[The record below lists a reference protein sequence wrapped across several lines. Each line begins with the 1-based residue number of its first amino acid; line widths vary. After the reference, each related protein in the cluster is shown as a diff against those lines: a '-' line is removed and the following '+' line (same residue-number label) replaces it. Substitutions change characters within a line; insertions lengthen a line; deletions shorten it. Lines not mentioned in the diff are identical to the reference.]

1 MRLTGIDLFRGMAIF
16 GVVILHSDE
25 GITVNLPLWTQ
36 MRIFASFAVPFFLAL
51 SFYLSCR
58 KIYGSQGDYPLKARL
73 TRLVIPYL
81 FWTGLY
87 LLYKLIKYALK
98 GDFGQIVE
106 LGQDPIG
113 LMVLGGA
120 AFHLYFLPLL
130 LMGTLAMKPLSP
142 LTRHSRPVW
151 LGLLGLGVSL
161 LLYHLLE
168 VSGNNFVTQ
177 GGVAFQGVQRALGVD
192 WHTSPLL
199 RMLGVWVAWLLRCF
213 PYIFM
218 AMILAS
224 PKIYP
229 KLERKNGLYCA
240 LVLVAFG
247 GVNQWGGEFLPVVLY
262 EWSRG
267 YLGLLSAIALSPY
280 LPSQGWLKNLG
291 LCSFGIYLLHLFI
304 VEALQMLENKI
315 YTEGIFRH
323 SSLNLLVFAAV
334 VFTVSWLLTDWLMGR
349 KILAKWM
356 FGA

>member
-1 MRLTGIDLFRGMAIF
+1 MRLTGIDLFRGIAIF

-25 GITVNLPLWTQ
+25 GITVNLPFWGE

-51 SFYLSCR
+51 SFYLSFR
-58 KIYGSQGDYPLKARL
+58 KIYASQGDYPLKARL

-98 GDFGQIVE
+98 GDFGQIVK

-130 LMGTLAMKPLSP
+130 LTGTLATKLLTP
-142 LTRHSRPVW
+142 LTRYSRPVW
-151 LGLLGLGVSL
+151 VGLLGLGVSL
-161 LLYHLLE
+161 GVYHLLE

-177 GGVAFQGVQRALGVD
+177 GGVAFQGVSASLGVEGNPG
-192 WHTSPLL
+192 WRL
-199 RMLGVWVAWLLRCF
+199 LGVLVAWLLRCL
-213 PYIFM
+213 PYLFM
-218 AMILAS
+218 ALILAS
-224 PKIYP
+224 PRIYP
-229 KLERKNGLYCA
+229 QLEQKNGLYCV

-247 GVNQWGGEFLPVVLY
+247 GVNQWGGNFLPLVLY

-267 YLGLLSAIALSPY
+267 YLALLSAIALSPY
-280 LPSQGWLKNLG
+280 LPSQDWLKNLG

-304 VEALQMLENKI
+304 VEALQMLENRI
-315 YTEGIFRH
+315 YTDGIFRH
-323 SSLNLLVFAAV
+323 SSPNLLIFAAIVFGLSWV
-334 VFTVSWLLTDWLMGR
+334 VTDWLMGR
-349 KILAKWM
+349 KTLAKWM